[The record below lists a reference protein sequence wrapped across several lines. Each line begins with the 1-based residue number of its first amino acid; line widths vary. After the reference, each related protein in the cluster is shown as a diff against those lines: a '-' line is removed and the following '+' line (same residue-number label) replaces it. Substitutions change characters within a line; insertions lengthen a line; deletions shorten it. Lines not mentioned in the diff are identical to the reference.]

1 MKRLGK
7 KTKELIKS
15 EWKTIK
21 KLIKKRPRPRRD
33 FGEILIIKLNELNH
47 LSN

>member
-15 EWKTIK
+15 EWETIK
-21 KLIKKRPRPRRD
+21 IN
-33 FGEILIIKLNELNH
+33 LIIKFNKLNH